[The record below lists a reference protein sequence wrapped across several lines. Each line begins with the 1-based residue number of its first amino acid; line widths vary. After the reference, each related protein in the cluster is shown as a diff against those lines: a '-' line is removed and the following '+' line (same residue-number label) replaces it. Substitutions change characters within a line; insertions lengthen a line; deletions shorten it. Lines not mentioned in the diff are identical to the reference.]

1 MNRDGTPL
9 LFFFFFYP
17 GWMRLLLT
25 CVPGRLVTST
35 VITPSV
41 QPPSSLYFHRKGPLL
56 RAELSLK
63 ASVVTPDL
71 SCIVFMVHSPS
82 RWVFFVL
89 CKEARTLPWPKGA
102 AGLLKKALGLRKD
115 LLQTSQFID
124 AIMQGKKERKK
135 KKKKKCTKS
144 VLRQLVP
151 LNLVLHFN
159 LIH

>member
-1 MNRDGTPL
+1 
-9 LFFFFFYP
+9 
-17 GWMRLLLT
+17 MRLLFT

-82 RWVFFVL
+82 RWVFSVL
-89 CKEARTLPWPKGA
+89 CKQARMLPWPKGA
-102 AGLLKKALGLRKD
+102 AGLLKKALGLQKD

-124 AIMQGKKERKK
+124 AIMQGKKEEEEEVYKICFETASPFK
-135 KKKKKCTKS
+135 PS
-144 VLRQLVP
+144 FV
-151 LNLVLHFN
+151 F
-159 LIH
+159 